1 MIRCLLTVCLVVT
14 AAFLHA
20 QSFEVVGIQE
30 NYKGAIGEIIK
41 VPIFLKNNSDKP
53 TLIVIRKISAQLGST
68 QKNYFC
74 IDDNCLD
81 QRTEDYV
88 LKVEAGQIHKTFHVA
103 VEAGLAQGVSSVRYL
118 VYNKANPG
126 DSYEFDLN
134 FLVEE
139 KTEKAAIYTSNL
151 IVLHD
156 VYPNPVKDI
165 AYAEYSLFSEQTKAK
180 LVVHNILGNTMEDID
195 LPFSEN
201 KVKIRAE
208 NMNSGVYF
216 YTLYI
221 DNVGLITRKFIVKK
235 SPE

>member
-1 MIRCLLTVCLVVT
+1 MIRCVFTICLVFT
-14 AAFLHA
+14 ALCLRA

-30 NYKGAIGEIIK
+30 NYKGVIGETIK
-41 VPIFLKNNSDKP
+41 VPIQLKNNSDKP
-53 TLIVIRKISAQLGST
+53 ALIVVRKISAQLGST

-88 LKVEAGQIHKTFHVA
+88 LRIESGQTLKSFHVA
-103 VEAGLAQGVSSVRYL
+103 VEAGLAQGISSVRYL
-118 VYNKANPG
+118 VYNKAIPN

-134 FLVEE
+134 FMVEE
-139 KTEKAAIYTSNL
+139 KPEKAAIYSSNL
-151 IVLHD
+151 IILHD
-156 VYPNPVKDI
+156 VYPNPVRDI
-165 AYAEYSLFSEQTKAK
+165 AYAEYRLFDERTKAK

-195 LPFSEN
+195 LPYSEN

-221 DNVGLITRKFIVKK
+221 DNIGLITRKFIVKK